1 MPVELVCSGQ
11 VVDVSKSSAL
21 RVDSGGAGGATMG
34 VGLGGAGCAT
44 SGVDLGGV
52 VTENDLSGGTAS
64 GVGSGGA

>member
-1 MPVELVCSGQ
+1 MMPVELVCSGQ

-34 VGLGGAGCAT
+34 VGLGG
-44 SGVDLGGV
+44 V